1 MGLYRTFGD
10 IGFIIGPIALGF
22 IAETSG
28 MTTAL
33 HINVVLLVG
42 IGIVLAFIAKETS
55 GRRGKNRDTAPMK
68 SGDSS
73 DEGDPAKTP

>member
-10 IGFIIGPIALGF
+10 LGFIIGQIALGF

-28 MTTAL
+28 MATAL

-42 IGIVLAFIAKETS
+42 IGIVLAFVAKETS
-55 GRRGKNRDTAPMK
+55 GRRRKNRDIPPTK
-68 SGDSS
+68 SGDPS
-73 DEGDPAKTP
+73 DQGDPAKTP